1 MKYLITGTA
10 GFIGFH
16 VAKKILQNGDY
27 VLGLDNINDYYDVE
41 MKYAR
46 LNELGLEKKGIKHN
60 KILNSKIFE
69 NHQFINIDL
78 EDRINVEKVFKK
90 IKFDIVINL
99 AAQPGVRY
107 SLVNPYRY
115 VNSNLNGF
123 LNILESC
130 RHNPVKHL
138 IFASSSSVYGL
149 NKKMPFSVQD
159 NVDHPIS
166 LYAASKKSN
175 ELMAHTY
182 SYLFNFPV
190 TGLRFF
196 TVYGP
201 WNRPDMAVY
210 LFSRAIMENKTIN
223 VYNFGNMWRD
233 FTYVAD
239 IVDCILK
246 VVEHP
251 PKGNSKWLEK
261 DPDPSS
267 SIASYKIYNVGNNTP
282 VKITDVIELIEKG
295 LGKKAKINFQ
305 PLQPGEVT
313 KTFADIDD
321 LKKDFDFIPKVSFQE
336 GIKQFISWFKSYHIT

>member
-16 VAKKILQNGDY
+16 VAKKILEKGDY
-27 VLGLDNINDYYDVE
+27 VLGLDNINDYYDTR

-46 LNELGLEKKGIKHN
+46 LNELGIEKKEIEHN
-60 KILNSKIFE
+60 KILNSMIFE

-175 ELMAHTY
+175 ELMAHSY
-182 SYLFNFPV
+182 SYLFNIPV

-210 LFSRAIMENKTIN
+210 LFSKAIMENETIN
-223 VYNFGNMWRD
+223 VYNFGDMWRD
-233 FTYVAD
+233 FTYVDD

-251 PKGNSKWLEK
+251 PKGNSKWSQEI
-261 DPDPSS
+261 PDPSS
-267 SIASYKIYNVGNNTP
+267 SIAPYKIYNVGNNSP
-282 VKITDVIELIEKG
+282 IKITEVIELIEKG
-295 LGKKAKINFQ
+295 LGKKAKIKFQ
-305 PLQPGEVT
+305 PLQPGDLT

-321 LKKDFDFIPKVSFQE
+321 LIKDFNFKPKIPFEEGVKHFINWFVSYY
-336 GIKQFISWFKSYHIT
+336 K